1 MTFTIHASKDGHLV
15 QTLRLK
21 PQAAVCSLNKAGWEV
36 HITNAQGASFSPQC
50 SVNSCSPETMQ
61 ASHQTAQRLWLCQT
75 TQPNLRCSVERNFF
89 TASHPER
96 MRRACG

>member
-21 PQAAVCSLNKAGWEV
+21 PQAAVCSLNKGGLEV
-36 HITNAQGASFSPQC
+36 HITTRKALASVRQC
-50 SVNSCSPETMQ
+50 SMNSCSPETMQ
-61 ASHQTAQRLWLCQT
+61 ASHQAAQRLWLCQT
-75 TQPNLRCSVERNFF
+75 TQPNPRCSVERNFF
-89 TASHPER
+89 NASHPER